1 MEYKDYYKT
10 MGVDKNATQEE
21 IKKAYRRMARQY
33 HPDVNPG
40 NKGAEARFKEINEAY
55 EVLGNAEKRQ
65 KYDQLGANWE
75 RYDEWQQ
82 AGGKSQSQPFNGSQ
96 FWFRPDESREA
107 HYQTMTEEEMQDLF
121 GPSGGFSDFF
131 YTFFGA
137 PQSEAR
143 RQYRPL
149 PQKGADVKQ
158 VVEITLE
165 EAFNGTARII
175 EMSNGNGATKTI
187 EAKIPPG
194 VKDGS
199 HVRLTG
205 QGGSG
210 MGGGPAG
217 DLYLVTKVKS
227 HPAFER
233 KGDDLYAQI
242 SVPLTVAVLG
252 GEVDVPTLNSKVK
265 LKIPLETQ
273 NGKVIRLRGKGM
285 PKIKHP
291 ENKGHLYAEAKVV
304 LPQRL
309 SDREREIFQELAKLR
324 KN

>member
-40 NKGAEARFKEINEAY
+40 NKETEARFKEINEAY

-82 AGGKSQSQPFNGSQ
+82 AGGKPQNQPFNGSQ
-96 FWFRPDESREA
+96 FWFRPNGSREA
-107 HYQTMTEEEMQDLF
+107 HYRTMTEEEMQDLF
-121 GPSGGFSDFF
+121 GPSGGFSDLF

-143 RQYRPL
+143 RQYRLL
-149 PQKGADVKQ
+149 PQKGMDMEQA
-158 VVEITLE
+158 VEIALE

-175 EMSNGNGATKTI
+175 DMSNGNGATKTI

-194 VKDGS
+194 VEDGS
-199 HVRLTG
+199 RVRLTG

-210 MGGGPAG
+210 IGGGPAG

-227 HPAFER
+227 HPMFER

-252 GEVDVPTLNSKVK
+252 GEVDVPTLNSRVK
-265 LKIPLETQ
+265 LNIPPETQ

-291 ENKGHLYAEAKVV
+291 ESKGHLYVEAKVV